1 MNYLFVAFNSF
12 FHGVDSYYHFVV
24 FLHIR
29 DNDPVSCI
37 TDSFPRQPFCLLF
50 TVAVE
55 LKIMIVIDSI
65 SS

>member
-29 DNDPVSCI
+29 DNDPLSCI
-37 TDSFPRQPFCLLF
+37 TDSFPRQPAISKLVRLV
-50 TVAVE
+50 TSTYKSPLDVAA
-55 LKIMIVIDSI
+55 
-65 SS
+65 